1 MFTGL
6 VSTNIVPYFRG
17 PASPPEI
24 IAWLRR
30 CDDSFASFSF
40 LNPSLKPPLDDKAKI
55 RFAGTAL
62 QEKDMMMW
70 WSANRN
76 TFLTPSSPTW
86 KAFVDAVK
94 LRFIT
99 DAWRLEELMRFNQL
113 RQENREFKDFA
124 RELLQVQDV
133 LTAPPKV
140 DPPPD
145 PPLPK
150 YPYAI
155 DDDTII
161 RHLLFF
167 ANEVLMRRVM
177 DLSDFKL
184 ETIKRDE
191 LVSLMTFQ
199 WDLMKREGI
208 SVNTQ
213 PWEALY

>member
-1 MFTGL
+1 
-6 VSTNIVPYFRG
+6 
-17 PASPPEI
+17 
-24 IAWLRR
+24 
-30 CDDSFASFSF
+30 
-40 LNPSLKPPLDDKAKI
+40 
-55 RFAGTAL
+55 
-62 QEKDMMMW
+62 MMMW
-70 WSANRN
+70 WNANRVE
-76 TFLTPSSPTW
+76 LIGLHVW
-86 KAFVDAVK
+86 KDFKDRVVG
-94 LRFIT
+94 RFIT
-99 DAWRLEELMRFNQL
+99 DAWRLEELMRFHKL

-124 RELLQVQDV
+124 RELLQFQDV
-133 LTAPPKV
+133 LIAPPSV
-140 DPPPD
+140 DPPPN

-155 DDDTII
+155 DEDTII

-184 ETIKRDE
+184 EKIKRDE

-208 SVNTQ
+208 SINTQ